1 MMGISGF
8 ATKKELKGAVGR
20 YIGNEPT
27 FPPMFA
33 STVGELLAKKQ
44 PKVYFIE
51 TSMFGNEYKGDG
63 NYTVVGPDPLIR
75 KWYATIT
82 VQAGRITKVT

>member
-8 ATKKELKGAVGR
+8 ATKKELKGA
-20 YIGNEPT
+20 IG
-27 FPPMFA
+27 
-33 STVGELLAKKQ
+33 
-44 PKVYFIE
+44 KVPYFIE

-63 NYTVVGPDPLIR
+63 NYTVVGPDPYIR

-82 VQAGRITKVT
+82 VKDGRITKVT